1 MRLPRIR
8 RCARWWWSAFRRQ
21 VGRAVAAFV
30 ALRPGES
37 ADDAALMAFARGRLA
52 GYKVPKSVHF
62 IDEVPKSP
70 VGKLL
75 RRAVRDPFWKGRER
89 RVG

>member
-1 MRLPRIR
+1 VREVVV
-8 RCARWWWSAFRRQ
+8 
-21 VGRAVAAFV
+21 VGIPDDKWGEAVAAFV
-30 ALRPGES
+30 ALRGGEQI
-37 ADDAALMAFARGRLA
+37 DDAALIGFAKERLA

-89 RVG
+89 QVG